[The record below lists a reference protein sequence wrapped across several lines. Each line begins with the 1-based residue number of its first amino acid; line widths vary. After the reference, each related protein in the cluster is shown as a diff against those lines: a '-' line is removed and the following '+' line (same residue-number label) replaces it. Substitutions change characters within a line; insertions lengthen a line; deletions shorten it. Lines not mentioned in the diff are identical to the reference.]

1 VKMSVKIGIPK
12 TLSYYVYYPLWKKF
26 FTELGAEVVVSDN
39 TSRRIVDDG
48 VKETVNDACVPI
60 KLFHG
65 HVANLK
71 DRVEYIFIPRLVSV
85 NGEQIYCP
93 KFLGLPDMIKS
104 TLKDL
109 PEVIAPRI
117 DLRKGKFELMKIVY
131 QVGSIITKNPLQI
144 YSAFKEAKIYF
155 EEFNDLLKEGYTVEE
170 ALKILE
176 GKEVDINLEENSS
189 SLKVAVLGYPYIVYD
204 PYVSV
209 NMIQKLRG
217 LGVEVVTT
225 DMLTNQELNNQ
236 KQKLKKDLFWTF
248 SGEVVKAGY
257 HYYESGEIDGLIHVT
272 AFGCGP
278 DFMVDKLLELAAKD
292 KEEIAFMALTIDEH
306 TGEAGIV
313 TRLEAFV
320 DMLNLRRK
328 HQ

>member
-1 VKMSVKIGIPK
+1 MSVRIGIPK
-12 TLSYYVYYPLWKKF
+12 TLSYYVYYPLWEKF
-26 FTELGAEVVVSDN
+26 FTELGAEVVVSQN

-65 HVANLK
+65 HVLNLK
-71 DRVEYIFIPRLVSV
+71 DKVDYIFIPRLVSV

-104 TLKDL
+104 TLRGL
-109 PEVIAPRI
+109 PEVIAPKI
-117 DLRKGKFELMKIVY
+117 DLRKGRFELLKIVY
-131 QVGSIITKNPLQI
+131 QVGSILTKNLLQI
-144 YSAFKEAKIYF
+144 YSAFKEAKSYF
-155 EEFNDLLKEGYTVEE
+155 EDFNNLLKEGYTVEE
-170 ALKILE
+170 SLKLLE
-176 GKEVDINLEENSS
+176 GEEVNVDLGQEES
-189 SLKVAVLGYPYIVYD
+189 SLKVAVLGYPYITYD
-204 PYVSV
+204 PYISV

-217 LGVEVVTT
+217 LGAEVVTT
-225 DMLTNQELNNQ
+225 DMLTHRQLDKQ
-236 KQKLKKDLFWTF
+236 KPKLKKDLFWTF

-257 HYYESGEIDGLIHVT
+257 HYCETGEIDGLIHVT

-292 KEEIAFMALTIDEH
+292 KEDIAFMTLTIDEH

-328 HQ
+328 H